1 MIELQTYSICYP
13 DENHRRNLRGS
24 PDFPDLFFIQ
34 LIHNQMKAKQHL
46 ENEKCELIHIG
57 LVRSIIYALYPLRS
71 SRQMTESYLNRYCYA
86 DMRTHA
92 GIDAPLR
99 ENEVEPDL
107 AASVRLYSGEIPDR
121 LCILQLQTV
130 IFLISR
136 FIYILLTLV
145 IFGISIGVFHHY
157 KNN

>member
-1 MIELQTYSICYP
+1 MYQNY
-13 DENHRRNLRGS
+13 NL
-24 PDFPDLFFIQ
+24 L
-34 LIHNQMKAKQHL
+34 
-46 ENEKCELIHIG
+46 
-57 LVRSIIYALYPLRS
+57 S
-71 SRQMTESYLNRYCYA
+71 SLNRYCYA

-92 GIDAPLR
+92 GIDAPPR
-99 ENEVEPDL
+99 ENEVVPDL

-145 IFGISIGVFHHY
+145 IFGISIEVFHHY